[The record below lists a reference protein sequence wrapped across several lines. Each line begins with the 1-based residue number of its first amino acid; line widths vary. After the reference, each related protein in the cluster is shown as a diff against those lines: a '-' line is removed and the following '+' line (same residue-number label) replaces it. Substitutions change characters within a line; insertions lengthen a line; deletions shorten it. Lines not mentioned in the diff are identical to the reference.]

1 MFEAIFTSQR
11 NEFFGPSVD
20 YNILRT
26 YSIYRHMFKNTF
38 SQCHAWASDCI
49 YYYLFEKVGLVYLNS
64 NYCDLTRVF
73 VFLFLDK
80 EYEETKKLD

>member
-38 SQCHAWASDCI
+38 SQCMHGQVIVSIIISLKKWVSCI
-49 YYYLFEKVGLVYLNS
+49 
-64 NYCDLTRVF
+64 
-73 VFLFLDK
+73 
-80 EYEETKKLD
+80 